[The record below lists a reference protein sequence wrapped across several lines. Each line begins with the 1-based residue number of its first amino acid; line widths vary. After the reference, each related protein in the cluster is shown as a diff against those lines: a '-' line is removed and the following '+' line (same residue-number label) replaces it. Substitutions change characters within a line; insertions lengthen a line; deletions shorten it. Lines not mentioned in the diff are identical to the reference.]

1 MSDPRYPI
9 GTFQAGG
16 PMTPEER
23 APLLQQ
29 IEDAPAN
36 LRSAVADL
44 DDAQLDTPYRDGGWT
59 VRQLVH
65 HVADSHMN
73 AYLRLRWA
81 LTEDGPTVK
90 GYEEKD
96 WANLPD
102 ASTAPIEMSLNLLD
116 ALHVRWMALWRALT
130 EEQFARE
137 WKGPDFGFVP
147 VDDLVRLYAW
157 HGRHHAAHVTALREE
172 RGW

>member
-9 GTFQAGG
+9 GRFQAGG
-16 PMTPEER
+16 ALTPEER
-23 APLLQQ
+23 APLLKQ

-36 LRSAVADL
+36 LRAAVAGL
-44 DDAQLDTPYRDGGWT
+44 DDAQLDTPYREGGWT

-65 HVADSHMN
+65 HVADSHLN

-96 WANLPD
+96 WAKLPD
-102 ASTAPIEMSLNLLD
+102 ASSAPIDISLNILD
-116 ALHVRWMALWRALT
+116 ALHVRWMVLWRAMT
-130 EEQFARE
+130 EEQFART
-137 WKGPDFGFVP
+137 WKGPDFSFLP

-157 HGRHHAAHVTALREE
+157 HGRHHTAHVTALREGE
-172 RGW
+172 GW